1 MAREPVALSPKA
13 DEPEIDEVV
22 ETPPEPLSRKF
33 LNWRT
38 LLSFIVGFGILAL
51 VMSRINVEAGAIIA
65 RLSQADPRW
74 YALAFVTYYVTFPL
88 RGLRWKRL
96 LQNAGFESDHGIKL
110 PSVIQISEIIMLS
123 WFANCIVPAKL
134 GDAYRAYLLKR
145 SSSASFSMTFGTI
158 LAERII
164 DTLLVFILL
173 GGAALIVF
181 SGHLPNTVMTILQAG
196 SVLAVLVVAGL
207 VVMRNFGG
215 FIVRFVPKRF
225 QRHYGHFEQGTLG
238 SFRGLPIVLLYS
250 LGAWAVE
257 AARLYFVGLALG
269 VEWVSTTMIIFIA
282 MASALLTTLPITPAG
297 LGFVESAMVGILLV
311 AGRMGIIPGMDES
324 LATSVAILDRS
335 ISYWSLVLV
344 GLVLY
349 LVRRRKSVI

>member
-1 MAREPVALSPKA
+1 
-13 DEPEIDEVV
+13 
-22 ETPPEPLSRKF
+22 
-33 LNWRT
+33 
-38 LLSFIVGFGILAL
+38 
-51 VMSRINVEAGAIIA
+51 
-65 RLSQADPRW
+65 
-74 YALAFVTYYVTFPL
+74 
-88 RGLRWKRL
+88 
-96 LQNAGFESDHGIKL
+96 
-110 PSVIQISEIIMLS
+110 
-123 WFANCIVPAKL
+123 
-134 GDAYRAYLLKR
+134 LKR
-145 SSSASFSMTFGTI
+145 ASSASFSMTFGTI

-173 GGAALIVF
+173 GGAALVVF

-196 SVLAVLVVAGL
+196 SVLAILVIAGL
-207 VVMRNFGG
+207 VIMRNFGG
-215 FIVRFVPKRF
+215 FIVRLVPSRF
-225 QRHYGHFEQGTLG
+225 QRHYGSFEKGTLG
-238 SFRGLPIVLLYS
+238 SFRGLPMVLLYS

-257 AARLYFVGLALG
+257 AARLYFVGLSLG

-344 GLVLY
+344 GLLLY
-349 LVRRRKSVI
+349 LVRRRKALI

>member
-1 MAREPVALSPKA
+1 MAVA
-13 DEPEIDEVV
+13 EV
-22 ETPPEPLSRKF
+22 ETAPEPLSRRF
-33 LNWRT
+33 LNKHT
-38 LLSFIVGFGILAL
+38 LLSFLIAFGILAV
-51 VMSRINVEAGAIIA
+51 VMSRINVEAGAIWA

-74 YALAFVTYYVTFPL
+74 YALAFLTYYITFPL
-88 RGLRWKRL
+88 RGLRWRKL
-96 LQNAGFESDHGIKL
+96 LQNAGMEHDVGIKL
-110 PSVIQISEIIMLS
+110 PALREISEIIMLS

-134 GDAYRAYLLKR
+134 GDAYRAFLLKR
-145 SSSASFSMTFGTI
+145 TSMASFAMTFGTI

-164 DTLLVFILL
+164 DTLLVFLLL
-173 GGAALIVF
+173 GGAALVVF
-181 SGHLPNTVMTILQAG
+181 SGHLPGTVMTILQAG
-196 SVLAVLVVAGL
+196 SVLAVLVIAGL

-215 FIVRFVPKRF
+215 FIVRLVPARF
-225 QRHYGHFEQGTLG
+225 QKHYGSFEKGTLG
-238 SFRGLPIVLLYS
+238 SFKSLPVVLLFS

-257 AARLYFVGLALG
+257 ASRLYFVGLSLG
-269 VEWVSTTMIIFIA
+269 VEWSSTTMILFVA

-349 LVRRRKSVI
+349 LVRRRKALI